1 MMEFKHSDAPQAAT
15 TKSKFGLPFRNFV
28 AYFTDWR
35 VILPGFLIAGYAAG
49 ILSAFA
55 ISRSNPIAVVHQGPY
70 AITGL
75 YQGEVYELIPMEEAI
90 RLRRRKRAQ
99 QNGRIRTIGSR
110 NPVIED
116 IILPPANHRT
126 PLTNG
131 SH

>member
-15 TKSKFGLPFRNFV
+15 TKSKFGLRGRNLV
-28 AYFTDWR
+28 AYLTDWR

-55 ISRSNPIAVVHQGPY
+55 ISRSHPIAVVHQGPY

-90 RLRRRKRAQ
+90 RLRQRKRAQ
-99 QNGRIRTIGSR
+99 QKGRIRTIGSR

-116 IILPPANHRT
+116 IILPPNNHRT
-126 PLTNG
+126 PITNG
-131 SH
+131 PH